1 MKRHA
6 RSLALRETQIAA
18 AAIRYYLFI
27 RVAKVET
34 ATPPSKCWRGCG
46 ETGSL
51 THCRWERNVVQ
62 PLWKRVRQFLKTTQ
76 VQLPCHPATGHP
88 GIYPRETKTYIHTRM

>member
-51 THCRWERNVVQ
+51 TLQMSFNRQLVTLSIAWCNHSVTERTNYQ
-62 PLWKRVRQFLKTTQ
+62 YT
-76 VQLPCHPATGHP
+76 
-88 GIYPRETKTYIHTRM
+88 